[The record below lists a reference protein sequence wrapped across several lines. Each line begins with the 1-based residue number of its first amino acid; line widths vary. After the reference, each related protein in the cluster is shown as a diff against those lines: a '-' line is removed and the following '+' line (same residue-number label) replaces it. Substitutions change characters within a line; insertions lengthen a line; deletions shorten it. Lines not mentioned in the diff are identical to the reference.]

1 MKKNYIKPQFKVV
14 TLESESIMN
23 NVSRI
28 DISDE
33 PVNPRGSGARWYDD
47 SPFNDDLE

>member
-14 TLESESIMN
+14 TLESASIIC
-23 NVSRI
+23 VSQI